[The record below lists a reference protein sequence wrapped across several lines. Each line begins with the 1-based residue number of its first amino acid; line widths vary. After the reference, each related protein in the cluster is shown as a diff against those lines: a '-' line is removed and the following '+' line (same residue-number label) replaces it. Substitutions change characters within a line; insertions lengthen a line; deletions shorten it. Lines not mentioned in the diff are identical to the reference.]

1 MVEQF
6 VSEHKPKKSLLRVSL
21 KLIGYV
27 VLMLLLLAGL
37 LLGLLFIYQDE
48 VKAIVIKELNKHLR
62 AEVQVDPEN
71 IDLTVLKSFP
81 YCSIEFNKVLML
93 ETTKAKRRDTLLYS
107 DRLNLYFNLRE
118 LWQGHYTIEKIAL
131 RSSVIK
137 IRYNGRG
144 EANFLFWESA
154 AAEQGSD
161 SLHFKLASIEAKNTR
176 LLYDDQSSGL
186 YLLMQVTKLSLKG
199 DFSQNEYQID
209 TKLQARLH
217 DLHYGQEALLKQ
229 KDVSLGLQLDVK
241 GEHYDLMASE
251 LRINKVKLSLN
262 GAFDYGEKL
271 RRARI
276 DLKAPDLDLEA
287 LLSLLPRQYSR
298 QLEDYE
304 GKGKANLTGEYR
316 YEADKS
322 YSLKSRFGIRNGSIR
337 YKPGDM
343 QAKQVQA
350 EGQFELGPATSF
362 LALQSVRLQLGGGFI
377 EGQFQLRD
385 FKDLQIQGKADV
397 ALENLFRFYPVDTLS
412 LAKGQL
418 AVDLDYNGT
427 LDDLRRF
434 SFKKEMDLELLAK
447 AKDLEIQFKGDEK
460 ISRLPSCTLR
470 LKGGEA
476 ELRDCRIL
484 RGKSDLLINGRA
496 PGLFE
501 YLRDRQNTLVLQGEL
516 FSENLYL
523 EDLMVKY
530 YSSGDKSAAI
540 IPSNVHFKL
549 DAGIRNFSYASFRAS
564 EISGNIEV
572 RNRKAITSD
581 LRMKVMEG
589 EAEIEAFFDNS
600 KDGLQVVVQSDF
612 KHINI
617 SELFRQFGNFGQNT
631 LMDQNLKGYASAQL
645 QLSGKWS
652 NALEADYNSIRSSCD
667 LLIEK
672 GELLGFEPLMQL
684 SRFVD
689 VKDLQHIRFSTLHS
703 QVEIHDQRIF
713 ISKTEIRSNALNL
726 EFWGSHSFNNEID
739 YHFQLLISELLA
751 KKRRQ
756 KDNEFGEVLNDPE
769 NRRSAFILMTGT
781 VDNPVIKFDKKG
793 LKEKI
798 RKDLKEEKQEL
809 KALLKEEFGLFRK
822 DSISRK
828 KPEAPKFEL
837 EKPGKTPVKKP
848 LEPKKKS
855 SEEEDD
861 F

>member
-1 MVEQF
+1 MVEHF
-6 VSEHKPKKSLLRVSL
+6 VSEQQAKKGFLRVSL
-21 KLIGYV
+21 KVMGYG
-27 VLMLLLLAGL
+27 LLLLSLAAGI

-62 AEVQVDPEN
+62 AEVQVDPKN

-81 YCSIEFNKVLML
+81 YCSIEFKKVLML
-93 ETTKAKRRDTLLYS
+93 EATKARRRDTLLYS
-107 DRLNLYFNLRE
+107 ERLNLYFNLRE
-118 LWQGHYTIEKIAL
+118 LWQGHYTIERIAL
-131 RSSVIK
+131 HASVLK
-137 IRYNGRG
+137 IRYNAKG
-144 EANFLFWESA
+144 EANYLFWDSA
-154 AAEQGSD
+154 ASEKGAD
-161 SLHFKLASIEAKNTR
+161 SLHFRLASIEANNTR
-176 LLYDDQSSGL
+176 LLYDDQSTGL
-186 YLLMQVTKLSLKG
+186 YILMQAAKLSLKG
-199 DFSQNEYQID
+199 DFSQSEYQVD

-217 DLHYGQEALLKQ
+217 ALHYGQEALLKQ
-229 KDVSLGLQLDVK
+229 KEVSLGLKLDVK
-241 GEHYDLMASE
+241 GEHYNLKASE
-251 LRINKVKLSLN
+251 LKINKVKLSLN
-262 GAFDYGEKL
+262 GEFDYGERFK
-271 RRARI
+271 RARI

-287 LLSLLPRQYSR
+287 LLSLLPRYYSR
-298 QLEDYE
+298 NLEDYE
-304 GKGKANLTGEYR
+304 GKGKAQFNGEYR
-316 YEADKS
+316 YDEQNG
-322 YSLKSRFGIRNGSIR
+322 YRLKSRFGIRNGSIR

-343 QAKQVQA
+343 QAEQLQA
-350 EGQFELGPATSF
+350 EGEFELGPSSSF
-362 LALQSVRLQLGGGFI
+362 LTLHSVRLQLGGGFI

-385 FKDLQIQGKADV
+385 FKALQIQGTADV
-397 ALENLFRFYPVDTLS
+397 KLENLLRFYPVDTLK

-418 AVDLDYNGT
+418 ALDLDYKGNMEE
-427 LDDLRRF
+427 LRRF
-434 SFKKEMDLELLAK
+434 SFKKEMDLELLAS

-460 ISRLPSCTLR
+460 RSRLPSCTL
-470 LKGGEA
+470 KVKAGEA

-484 RGKSDLLINGRA
+484 RGKSDLMINARA

-516 FSENLYL
+516 FSETLQL
-523 EDLMVKY
+523 EDLMVRY
-530 YSSGDKSAAI
+530 YSSGDKNEAI

-549 DAGIRNFSYASFRAS
+549 DAGIRNFSYASFRATD
-564 EISGNIEV
+564 ISGNIEV

-581 LRMKVMEG
+581 LHMKVMEG

-600 KDGLQVVVQSDF
+600 KEGLQVVVQSDF

-617 SELFRQFGNFGQNT
+617 SELFRQFGNFGQST
-631 LMDQNLKGYASAQL
+631 LMDQNLKGYASAQV

-652 NALEADYNSIRSSCD
+652 NALEADYNAIRASCD

-672 GELLGFEPLMQL
+672 GELLGFKPLMQL

-713 ISKTEIRSNALNL
+713 IPKTEIRSNALNL

-769 NRRSAFILMTGT
+769 NRRSAFILMSGT
-781 VDNPVIKFDKKG
+781 VDEPVIKFDKKG

-798 RKDLKEEKQEL
+798 KKDLKEEKQEL

-822 DSISRK
+822 DSLSPK
-828 KPEAPKFEL
+828 KTEAPKFEL
-837 EKPGKTPVKKP
+837 EKPGKAPAKKA